1 MTSQD
6 KLLGSKTSN
15 WSISSNKFSLDNPSE
30 EKLECLKLDDS
41 KPIVNEFESE
51 WGLYMKTKNILQSSK
66 SPEKPCLVSGKFSTV
81 MDRSQFDSL
90 NMSRF
95 SFDSQNSINKKS
107 PEKPCLVSGKFSTVM
122 DRSQFDYLDMSRFSF
137 DSQNSTKKV
146 SIMDGQPK
154 KIRKSKQRN
163 KANNFKMISQ
173 DRSLG
178 ISRSTSIIYYED
190 HNLNIEKSLDGKLDS
205 ANNDTLTQFL
215 KPLINFSSENDKTD
229 DSMEEKIETKP
240 KECSSDR
247 TGPTSRIRS
256 KFHSEN
262 VDKGVKRQS
271 GESQYE
277 TDSSA
282 SKYSR
287 KYTESTLCRISEL
300 KVNLDQIDESQE
312 YLSDSNEDVSEK
324 KQLDDIRNPAETENI
339 DLEQHL
345 TNDSTCLNITPL
357 CEVGSIIG
365 DKNNDSE
372 ANQNTSI
379 SKKEQLN
386 LPARA
391 NNACKRI
398 IIPASNDYIFKMKS
412 NVHHSN
418 KTIGTV
424 GIQDYS
430 DSDYDSDLD
439 QDYQGFN
446 YNIKVHKKISTSR
459 KSMHSPRIPNKR
471 KNDNTVFNIQPY
483 STNPSNNQS
492 KSTNILYTSDI
503 NGNLKQWNYNLKNFD
518 KNWGQIHTSYIYT
531 MAITKDKGFL
541 FTADRNGNVKQWNL
555 LEEKLE
561 HDWGECHSG
570 PIYSIIAT
578 SDMNYLITA
587 GRDQSIRKYC
597 LKTRECVKDFGKC
610 HEDWILCMKESSC
623 GQYLFTGS
631 ADRQLKQWSIQNES
645 LYHNYG
651 VIDNFGVSCIA
662 VIPAGQ
668 FIFTGSDDGHLKQ
681 WNISQ
686 KKIHKN
692 YKRVHED
699 CIKAMVATPDSEF

>member
-1 MTSQD
+1 MINEFGSRGSLDMKKNKILTVAVSNQATSQD
-6 KLLGSKTSN
+6 DTPTLS
-15 WSISSNKFSLDNPSE
+15 F
-30 EKLECLKLDDS
+30 
-41 KPIVNEFESE
+41 
-51 WGLYMKTKNILQSSK
+51 SK
-66 SPEKPCLVSGKFSTV
+66 SPEKPCLVSG
-81 MDRSQFDSL
+81 
-90 NMSRF
+90 RF
-95 SFDSQNSINKKS
+95 SPKGKKQQLNSFNFCNLETFDIKRKS
-107 PEKPCLVSGKFSTVM
+107 SSKRVTI
-122 DRSQFDYLDMSRFSF
+122 D
-137 DSQNSTKKV
+137 N
-146 SIMDGQPK
+146 GQGE
-154 KIRKSKQRN
+154 KIRKYKDFI
-163 KANNFKMISQ
+163 KASDFEMISQ
-173 DRSLG
+173 DSSPS
-178 ISRSTSIIYYED
+178 ISISSGNSFYKE

-205 ANNDTLTQFL
+205 ANNTPTQIL
-215 KPLINFSSENDKTD
+215 KPLT
-229 DSMEEKIETKP
+229 KIERKTPNCKN
-240 KECSSDR
+240 SDNE
-247 TGPTSRIRS
+247 P
-256 KFHSEN
+256 
-262 VDKGVKRQS
+262 
-271 GESQYE
+271 
-277 TDSSA
+277 
-282 SKYSR
+282 
-287 KYTESTLCRISEL
+287 ISNQNCT
-300 KVNLDQIDESQE
+300 NLGQIDESQE
-312 YLSDSNEDVSEK
+312 YQSDSDEDVNEK
-324 KQLDDIRNPAETENI
+324 KQLDDIRNPAENENI
-339 DLEQHL
+339 HLEQL
-345 TNDSTCLNITPL
+345 LIDD
-357 CEVGSIIG
+357 SIID
-365 DKNNDSE
+365 DKDDDSE
-372 ANQNTSI
+372 ANEKTKI
-379 SKKEQLN
+379 SKKERSN
-386 LPARA
+386 LPVRR
-391 NNACKRI
+391 NNAFIRNST
-398 IIPASNDYIFKMKS
+398 PPPSNNYIFNIRS
-412 NVHHSN
+412 NVDHSN

-570 PIYSIIAT
+570 PIYSILAT

-587 GRDQSIRKYC
+587 GRDQCIKKYC
-597 LKTRECVKDFGKC
+597 LKTHECVKDFGKC

-645 LYHNYG
+645 VYHNYG
-651 VIDNFGVSCIA
+651 VIDSFGVGCIA